1 MGKKE
6 KKNDKRGVTY
16 YKDVVKTTLTLNPT
30 PTVFSNLGF
39 EEHTL
44 NPTPTDFDPSEH
56 DDLTRNPTPQNFDI
70 DLSPTHEKT
79 SDPTY
84 QPTFEPTHIP
94 TRRPSSAPSSFEPTH
109 IPTRRPTN
117 EPTYI
122 PTYEPTLAPVKHADN
137 SLVSDIQTVIPSWN
151 LNEGASWT
159 VVVLFFLIMTCVCSL
174 MVYNMFIK
182 SPSEKRRRRGKNSID
197 DDDVIIS
204 DSNPMGESDPLL
216 QTTMNKPSK
225 TMTRVSTVHTEA
237 LKEFL
242 VNGKIIDLHTSK
254 GKKTVELSLSGT
266 DVKWKTINDIFPK
279 KFKLDLKTVYEVEI
293 GKKTQNFR
301 KSLVSDDVCLS
312 LVSDKSTLD
321 METKNIIDRDIMY
334 QGFLEMVENMKEK
347 V

>member
-1 MGKKE
+1 MS
-6 KKNDKRGVTY
+6 DKRGVAY
-16 YKDVVKTTLTLNPT
+16 YKESIKTLNPT
-30 PTVFSNLGF
+30 PTIFSDYGF

-44 NPTPTDFDPSEH
+44 NPTPIDFNPDEH
-56 DDLTRNPTPQNFDI
+56 DDLTRNPTPQNFNVDF
-70 DLSPTHEKT
+70 SPTHET
-79 SDPTY
+79 TLDPTY
-84 QPTFEPTHIP
+84 TPTYLPTRRPTNEPSSFSPTFEPTK
-94 TRRPSSAPSSFEPTH
+94 

-122 PTYEPTLAPVKHADN
+122 PTYEPTYEPSLAPVKHSDN

-159 VVVLFFLIMTCVCSL
+159 VVIFFFLIMTCVCSL

-182 SPSEKRRRRGKNSID
+182 SPNEKRRKRGQNSID
-197 DDDVIIS
+197 DDIIIS
-204 DSNPMGESDPLL
+204 DGTSNPMSESDPLL
-216 QTTMNKPSK
+216 QTNKPSK
-225 TMTRVSTVHTEA
+225 TMTRVSTVHSEA

-254 GKKTVELSLSGT
+254 GKKTVEISLSGT

-279 KFKLDLKTVYEVEI
+279 KFKLDLKTVYEVEM

-301 KSLVSDDVCLS
+301 KSVCPDDNCLS
-312 LVSDKSTLD
+312 LVSEKSTLD
-321 METKNIIDRDIMY
+321 IETKSTIDRDIMY
-334 QGFLEMVENMKEK
+334 QGFFEMVENMKEK